1 MEWKNGV
8 VGTGDVKDGV
18 VCEKGVVVGTGD
30 A

>member
-8 VGTGDVKDGV
+8 VGTGDVEDGV
-18 VCEKGVVVGTGD
+18 VCEKVVVGTGD